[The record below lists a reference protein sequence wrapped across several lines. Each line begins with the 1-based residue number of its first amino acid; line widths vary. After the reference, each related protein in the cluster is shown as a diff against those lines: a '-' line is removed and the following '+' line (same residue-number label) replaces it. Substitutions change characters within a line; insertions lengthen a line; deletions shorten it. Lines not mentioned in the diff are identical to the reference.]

1 MKKLQI
7 LLATITSFFV
17 FPQAHA
23 NDLEIALSSETAQ
36 FTVRSDSS
44 LIGWGGADLTFGVL
58 FNDDDD
64 VVGQISL
71 LQSSQASEEAPLTFG
86 IGLRGYVGKLDL
98 IKKDVLALGIG
109 GEIRYTIPDAM
120 PMAVYLQG
128 HFAPKITSFSDTESV
143 TDLMLRYQVE
153 ILPQT
158 VAFAGIRLLEVDT
171 KTVKNYDVDDNRF
184 HVGTRFTF

>member
-1 MKKLQI
+1 MKRIQL
-7 LLATITSFFV
+7 LLATVTFILAMT
-17 FPQAHA
+17 QAHA

-36 FTVRSDSS
+36 ITVRSDSS
-44 LIGWGGADLTFGVL
+44 LIGWGGADLILGVL

-71 LQSSQASEEAPLTFG
+71 LQSSQASEEAPISFG
-86 IGLRGYVGKLDL
+86 VGLRGYVGNLDL
-98 IKKDVLALGIG
+98 IKKDVVALGIG
-109 GEIRYTIPDAM
+109 GEIRYTIPGAM

-128 HFAPKITSFSDTESV
+128 HFAPKITSFSDTNSV

-171 KTVKNYDVDDNRF
+171 KTVKNYEVDDNRF